1 MEDGYWTNYPREGE
15 TVERSKEQ
23 DLPEKRYCYQ
33 GKKVIN
39 IKTLWN
45 NFVQCFKNLADALIA
60 FSTIKS
66 NGIPD
71 STSSPS
77 KEEQQE
83 PSTPSTTIKPV
94 NNPVAKPEF
103 NTSKDTNQSL
113 ATPVID
119 KDSTDSIKQGSDA
132 NSHAVKIT
140 FYDPQVLGA
149 TTMPNGLYSGV
160 AANLSIY
167 PKGTKLLITLPDG
180 SMITRVVN
188 DTGDFAKDNPYQLDV
203 AWPNDHIPS
212 YGVGIGTAKVV

>member
-1 MEDGYWTNYPREGE
+1 M
-15 TVERSKEQ
+15 
-23 DLPEKRYCYQ
+23 
-33 GKKVIN
+33 IA

-45 NFVQCFKNLADALIA
+45 NFVQRFKSLENVIKALA
-60 FSTIKS
+60 TIKS

-83 PSTPSTTIKPV
+83 TSTPSTTVKPL
-94 NNPVAKPEF
+94 NNPVTKPEP
-103 NTSKDTNQSL
+103 NTNKDTNQNL

-119 KDSTDSIKQGSDA
+119 RDSKDSIKQGSDD

-203 AWPNDHIPS
+203 AWPNNRIPS
-212 YGVGIGTAKVV
+212 YGVGIGVAKVV

>member
-1 MEDGYWTNYPREGE
+1 M
-15 TVERSKEQ
+15 
-23 DLPEKRYCYQ
+23 
-33 GKKVIN
+33 
-39 IKTLWN
+39 
-45 NFVQCFKNLADALIA
+45 IA
-60 FSTIKS
+60 TDTIKN

-71 STSSPS
+71 VPSSPS
-77 KEEQQE
+77 KEEKQE
-83 PSTPSTTIKPV
+83 SSTTSTTVKPAD
-94 NNPVAKPEF
+94 NPVTKPEY
-103 NTSKDTNQSL
+103 NTNKDTNQGM

-167 PKGTKLLITLPDG
+167 PKGTRLLITLPDG
-180 SMITRVVN
+180 SMITRIVN

-203 AWPNDHIPS
+203 AWPNNDIPS
-212 YGVGIGTAKVV
+212 YGVGIGVAKVV